1 MTVLQK
7 SSRTQKLT
15 ACDEE
20 PIHVPGHIQPHGVLI
35 ATYPNSLR
43 ISHVS
48 GNLEASTGLPAA
60 DALDAELGAV
70 LGPDLM
76 AAVSS
81 MLEGGSRT
89 SSNILRLKLPFPRDP
104 LRSITGH
111 RHAGRTIIEL
121 EMPPQTKEH
130 ERSLAHAQMMIM
142 SLRNAETVE
151 ELCTI
156 VTREIRTLIGCDR
169 AMVYR
174 FDPDG
179 HGAVIAEDHAAG
191 LNSFLNLHYPAGDIP
206 QQARRMYKMQR
217 VRDIPDM
224 KYVPQGL
231 LAAQEAGAAGELDM
245 THCSLRGVSPVHREY
260 MENMNVRAT
269 MAISLMHDTDLWGMI
284 VCHHGEVLG
293 HSPEIRAFC
302 DVIGQLVSMLLQK
315 VSETEQLSE
324 RLRRF
329 RAIAALRSEMENAD
343 NVARALVR
351 QSATLLDLVEA
362 SGAFLRIGEESFVV
376 GEAPSKNVAA
386 ELVNRLQTVSSEDV
400 YQTSCAGMPD
410 EIAGDVADTA
420 SGILLMP
427 ILNNP
432 GDAIAWFRREMPRTV
447 VWAGE
452 PVKALAADP
461 AGERLAPRKSFA
473 AWSELVRGRSEP
485 WSAIDV
491 QTAGELRR
499 TITGALLRHAEVKLA
514 QLSAYD
520 PLTNLANRRTLKAQ
534 LEDCRREGKHQVVSM
549 LFFDLDRFKMINDS
563 LGHAA
568 GDQVLIQVASR
579 IIDAIPP
586 HAMAARMGGD
596 EFVVFLPGSGKLEA
610 ATLADAI
617 VHKLSRPLKIQ
628 DQDHYITVSVG
639 IACSDADGLDQLLRE
654 ADEAMY
660 AAKRQGG
667 GRSILFQPSLH
678 ATVLTANQIQQDLF
692 TALQKNE
699 LEIHYQPIVGVPG
712 RGVTGFEALV
722 RWRHAVR
729 GWISPAEFIPRAE
742 ETGLI
747 KRIGTWIFAR
757 AVRQLA
763 DWQQND
769 SDLSMSI
776 NVSAR
781 QLTEGSFSAFAD
793 GVLRQEKVAARSICV
808 EVTESAL
815 MQDTAVRE
823 LHRLRDLGVK
833 VAVDDFGTGYS
844 SLAYLQS
851 LPVDIVK
858 LDRTFVSRLGRN
870 AKADSFFAAILS
882 LAHTLDISTV
892 AEGCETEEQWEV
904 IEREGCR
911 AVQGWLIARALD
923 ADSAAAF
930 LKRPRGE
937 DAGDKNGGDKVGDE
951 KAGDAKLGG
960 ATAGGAKRLAAAS
973 VCALPAH

>member
-1 MTVLQK
+1 MDGSGGHHMNAQLK
-7 SSRTQKLT
+7 RKRARTFT

-35 ATYPNSLR
+35 ATYPNSTR

-48 GNLEASTGLPAA
+48 GNLEASTGIAA
-60 DALDAELGAV
+60 AEALNAELGTL

-81 MLEGGSRT
+81 MLEGSNRIA
-89 SSNILRLKLPFPRDP
+89 SNIIRLKLPVPKDP
-104 LRSITGH
+104 LRSVTAH

-121 EMPPQTKEH
+121 EMPPAHAEH
-130 ERSLAHAQMMIM
+130 ERSLAHAQLMIM

-151 ELCTI
+151 ELCGI

-179 HGAVIAEDHAAG
+179 HGMVIAEDHAPG
-191 LNSFLNLHYPAGDIP
+191 LQSFLNLHYPAGDIP
-206 QQARRMYKMQR
+206 QQARRLYKLQR
-217 VRDIPDM
+217 VRGIPDM
-224 KYVPQGL
+224 HYVPQRL
-231 LAAQEAGAAGELDM
+231 LAASGAGAAGELDM
-245 THCSLRGVSPVHREY
+245 THCALRGVSPIHREY
-260 MENMNVRAT
+260 MDNMHVRAT
-269 MAISLMHDTDLWGMI
+269 LAVSLMHDTELWGMI
-284 VCHHGEVLG
+284 VCHHGLPLG
-293 HSPEIRAFC
+293 ISPEIRAFC
-302 DVIGQLVSMLLQK
+302 DVIGQMVSMLLQK
-315 VSETEQLSE
+315 VTETEQLSE
-324 RLRRF
+324 KLRRY
-329 RAIAALRSEMENAD
+329 RTIAALRSDMEGAD
-343 NVARALVR
+343 NVARALWR
-351 QSATLLDLVEA
+351 QSGALLDLMHA
-362 SGAFLRIGEESFVV
+362 SGAFLRIGDESFVV
-376 GEAPSKNVAA
+376 GEAPAQDVAA
-386 ELVNRLQTVSSEDV
+386 AIVNSLQMTSSEDV
-400 YQTSCAGMPD
+400 FETSSAGVPGG
-410 EIAGDVADTA
+410 IAADFADTA

-432 GDAIAWFRREMPRTV
+432 GDAIAWFRRELPRTV
-447 VWAGE
+447 QWAGE
-452 PVKALAADP
+452 PEKAMSADSSSV
-461 AGERLAPRKSFA
+461 RIAPRKSFA
-473 AWSELVRGRSEP
+473 AWSEVVRGRSEP
-485 WSAIDV
+485 WSVIDV

-499 TITGALLRHAEVKLA
+499 TITSALLRHAEMKLA

-520 PLTNLANRRTLKAQ
+520 PLTNLANRRTLKAR
-534 LEDCRREGKHQVVSM
+534 LEQCRLEGTHQVVSM

-568 GDQVLIQVASR
+568 GDQVLIQVAAR
-579 IIDAIPP
+579 ILAAIPP
-586 HAMAARMGGD
+586 RAMAARMGRD

-617 VHKLSRPLKIQ
+617 MHTLSRPLKIQ
-628 DQDHYITVSVG
+628 EQDHYITVSVG
-639 IACSDADGLDQLLRE
+639 IACSGVDGVDQLLRE

-699 LEIHYQPIVGVPG
+699 LEIHYQPIVRVPG
-712 RGVTGFEALV
+712 REIAGFEALV

-747 KRIGTWIFAR
+747 KRIGTWVFAR

-763 DWQQND
+763 EWQRID
-769 SDLSMSI
+769 GDLSMSI

-781 QLTEGSFSAFAD
+781 QLTEGAFSAFAD
-793 GVLRQEKVAARSICV
+793 GVLRQEQVAARSIIV

-815 MQDTAVRE
+815 MQDSAVRE
-823 LHRLRDLGVK
+823 LHRLRELGIR

-858 LDRTFVSRLGRN
+858 LDRTFVSRLGTSV
-870 AKADSFFAAILS
+870 KADAFFAAVLS
-882 LAHTLDISTV
+882 LAHTLDIGTV

-904 IEREGCR
+904 IEREGCK

-923 ADSAAAF
+923 ANGAAAF
-930 LKRPRGE
+930 LERRRADRPRGAQ
-937 DAGDKNGGDKVGDE
+937 AGAWGETV
-951 KAGDAKLGG
+951 A
-960 ATAGGAKRLAAAS
+960 
-973 VCALPAH
+973 PAPLH